1 MSDDIKADL
10 GQDIQKSWEGGEVT
24 RNGQRLQDYEFKAPW
39 KQVLDDGTTITRT
52 TAWTAPGC
60 HEGCSVFVHADKDG
74 KLIKVEGDPENPF
87 NLGRLCP
94 RCFCVGDVMYH
105 KDRIVH
111 PMKRDRSKRG
121 DADAWEQCTWD
132 EALDLCAAEFKRIAE
147 EYGGNSIHAWR
158 GTGRDMGWQAGRI
171 AYTMGSA
178 NEYGTES
185 GISCYLPRISQMVMT
200 CGGQMLADYAQF
212 HVDRFDHPGY
222 EIPNCVICWG
232 CNPTD
237 SNPDFQLGQ
246 WLTDVMRR
254 GAKLISVDPRLTWL
268 ASRAE
273 IWLDL
278 RPGTDAALALG
289 MVNVLITED
298 LIDHEFVDKWV
309 YGYEDFKE
317 VVMQW
322 PPSRA
327 AEVCWVDEQ
336 KIIDA
341 ARLFAE
347 KKPSNCFW
355 GVSVDMCASGVG
367 AAMAI
372 QALWILTGNLD
383 IPGGMVMTTMPFGVF
398 QYQSGGWGIRD
409 LPEEIQQG
417 RTGWKE
423 YPMYRFGFTL
433 SSPDVAL
440 EAAEAGK
447 LKGLWIQTSNTLAGP
462 TQEVLRWRKAMDDVE
477 FCAAVD
483 LFMTPT
489 IQYGADVFLPVACW
503 PEKKGVRAWIYDVSA
518 INPGVKPVGEVKS
531 DAEINRLLGQ
541 RFGEAG
547 EHYWP
552 WTEEE
557 QIYDE
562 ILKPTGFT
570 YQELAEHGAA
580 YPVFEYKKYEKG
592 MLRPDGQPGFNTPTG
607 MLELN
612 STMFQQFELPS
623 LAHYQEPEWSPITQ
637 PEMYKEYPIIL
648 MTGARSKVFFHTEHR
663 QIEALRQFDKE
674 PHVQIGRKF
683 ARENGIEDGDWV
695 WIENP
700 RNRCKMRATVD
711 DHCASDRALAPH
723 GWWFPERDG
732 SGDNPYGVLDSNIN
746 LLLHN
751 APSVYGFGSDIRCTL
766 CKIYKVKEGEM

>member
-1 MSDDIKADL
+1 MTC
-10 GQDIQKSWEGGEVT
+10 Q
-24 RNGQRLQDYEFKAPW
+24 
-39 KQVLDDGTTITRT
+39 
-52 TAWTAPGC
+52 
-60 HEGCSVFVHADKDG
+60 
-74 KLIKVEGDPENPF
+74 
-87 NLGRLCP
+87 
-94 RCFCVGDVMYH
+94 
-105 KDRIVH
+105 
-111 PMKRDRSKRG
+111 
-121 DADAWEQCTWD
+121 
-132 EALDLCAAEFKRIAE
+132 
-147 EYGGNSIHAWR
+147 
-158 GTGRDMGWQAGRI
+158 
-171 AYTMGSA
+171 
-178 NEYGTES
+178 
-185 GISCYLPRISQMVMT
+185 RIS
-200 CGGQMLADYAQF
+200 
-212 HVDRFDHPGY
+212 
-222 EIPNCVICWG
+222 N
-232 CNPTD
+232 
-237 SNPDFQLGQ
+237 
-246 WLTDVMRR
+246 
-254 GAKLISVDPRLTWL
+254 
-268 ASRAE
+268 
-273 IWLDL
+273 
-278 RPGTDAALALG
+278 
-289 MVNVLITED
+289 
-298 LIDHEFVDKWV
+298 
-309 YGYEDFKE
+309 
-317 VVMQW
+317 
-322 PPSRA
+322 RA
-327 AEVCWVDEQ
+327 APAGKSTRC
-336 KIIDA
+336 IA
-341 ARLFAE
+341 SASPSAR
-347 KKPSNCFW
+347 PTW
-355 GVSVDMCASGVG
+355 
-367 AAMAI
+367 
-372 QALWILTGNLD
+372 
-383 IPGGMVMTTMPFGVF
+383 
-398 QYQSGGWGIRD
+398 
-409 LPEEIQQG
+409 
-417 RTGWKE
+417 
-423 YPMYRFGFTL
+423 RF
-433 SSPDVAL
+433 

-562 ILKPTGFT
+562 ILKPTASPTRSSPSMVPPTPFSST
-570 YQELAEHGAA
+570 RSTRRACCVPMANPALI
-580 YPVFEYKKYEKG
+580 
-592 MLRPDGQPGFNTPTG
+592 RPRG

-623 LAHYQEPEWSPITQ
+623 LAHYQEPEWGPVTQ

-683 ARENGIEDGDWV
+683 ARENGIEQDDWV

-700 RNRCKMRATVD
+700 RGRCKMRATVD

-723 GWWFPERDG
+723 GWWFPEQDG
-732 SGDNPYGVLDSNIN
+732 NGDNPYGVLDSNVN